1 MDKLLELL
9 ENNKLDCHVGG
20 EFAGAFAYA
29 DDLIV
34 LSSSV
39 KQLQCILNLCFNF
52 GKRM

>member
-9 ENNKLDCHVGG
+9 ENNKLGCYVGG

-39 KQLQCILNLCFNF
+39 MSTSMYFKFML
-52 GKRM
+52 

>member
-9 ENNKLDCHVGG
+9 DNNKLGCYVCG
-20 EFAGAFAYA
+20 EFLGAFAFV

-39 KQLQCILNLCFNF
+39 MQL
-52 GKRM
+52 